1 MSLPTEEE
9 LRDIAKALA
18 KILRI
23 QDWDITVH
31 LISGYEMDKRYND
44 CTYCGMADRNV
55 RLNIADIYLNSD
67 NCEDEWYE
75 ALVHEMIHIQQ
86 TPLLHCTKAY
96 FKEGR
101 SYWDDLNEQLT
112 EKQAQIFARIYPFE
126 RLQAEQDTQPLS

>member
-9 LRDIAKALA
+9 LRDIAKTLA
-18 KILRI
+18 KILRV
-23 QDWDITVH
+23 QDWDISVH
-31 LISGYEMDKRYND
+31 LINGYEMDKRYND

-86 TPLLHCTKAY
+86 TPLLHCTEAY
-96 FKEGR
+96 FKEDH

-126 RLQAEQDTQPLS
+126 RLQAEQNTQPLS